1 MKQKQRINQGELKY
15 IYESAKARME
25 YNPEVA
31 AKYKGMI
38 EAQPFYKREK
48 EAKQAVI
55 DINNKERQKCQI
67 WAKIGVDEEYYY
79 IQDYFIVSADNRIN
93 IAAEYVG
100 MAQIF

>member
-1 MKQKQRINQGELKY
+1 MILLRRISQEELKY
-15 IYESAKARME
+15 VYESAQARME

-38 EAQPFYKREK
+38 EAQPSYKSVK
-48 EAKQAVI
+48 EAKQAAI
-55 DINNKERQKCQI
+55 DIYNKGRLECQI
-67 WAKIGVDEEYYY
+67 WARIGSDEEYYY